1 MHSSSISAEFDS
13 QFPLAKYSFYAFG
26 RVQVLMS
33 VREEIIKE
41 LDLAY
46 QDSHSL
52 LAEHIIR
59 AESLSWLWVLGAYEV
74 VRTMSQAKQC
84 FSERAQV
91 ALGGIKKELSKVRM
105 PSAKMEQQGRYVA
118 VPSRR
123 SPAALAVHERD
134 LKIGDPGNPHSL
146 RQLLDQFA
154 KVFTSFEAADI
165 LDSHESAYPV
175 TGGPP
180 DAAR

>member
-1 MHSSSISAEFDS
+1 MD
-13 QFPLAKYSFYAFG
+13 
-26 RVQVLMS
+26 

-46 QDSHSL
+46 QDTESPLPDHV
-52 LAEHIIR
+52 IR
-59 AESLSWLWVLGAYEV
+59 AEKLSWLWILGAYEV

-84 FSERAQV
+84 FSERAQI

-123 SPAALAVHERD
+123 SPAGLDLHERD
-134 LKIGDPGNPHSL
+134 LLIGDPGSSHSL

-165 LDSHESAYPV
+165 SNSHESAYPSKN
-175 TGGPP
+175 
-180 DAAR
+180 

>member
-1 MHSSSISAEFDS
+1 MHTPSISAEFDS
-13 QFPLAKYSFYAFG
+13 QFPLAKYSFYALG

-33 VREEIIKE
+33 IREEIIME

-46 QDSHSL
+46 QDPKSL
-52 LAEHIIR
+52 LVEHVSR

-84 FSERAQV
+84 FSERAQIG
-91 ALGGIKKELSKVRM
+91 LGGIKRELSKVRM

-123 SPAALAVHERD
+123 SPAALVVKERD
-134 LKIGDPGNPHSL
+134 LLIGDPGSPHSL
-146 RQLLDQFA
+146 RQLLDHFA
-154 KVFTSFEAADI
+154 RVFRSFEAADI
-165 LDSHESAYPV
+165 LDSHESAYPSK
-175 TGGPP
+175 T
-180 DAAR
+180 

>member
-1 MHSSSISAEFDS
+1 MHSPSISAEFDS
-13 QFPLAKYSFYAFG
+13 QFPLAKYSFYALG

-41 LDLAY
+41 LDLAF
-46 QDSHSL
+46 QDQKL
-52 LAEHIIR
+52 LSEHLIR

-84 FSERAQV
+84 FSERAQS
-91 ALGGIKKELSKVRM
+91 ALSGIKKELSKVRM

-123 SPAALAVHERD
+123 SPAALVVQEHD
-134 LKIGDPGNPHSL
+134 LLIGDPSSPHSL
-146 RQLLDQFA
+146 RWLLDQFA
-154 KVFTSFEAADI
+154 QVFTSFEAADI
-165 LDSHESAYPV
+165 LDSHESAYPSK
-175 TGGPP
+175 T
-180 DAAR
+180 